1 MTAQAQQSPLK
12 TPVKTPHQQTIM
24 ALAVSPAVAQDGM
37 LFAVTSD
44 GFCFSSSDS
53 GKTWRPLSLPGSGM
67 AMSVAVSPTFDTDG
81 LVWASLPEGVI
92 AWSADGGKTW
102 HDSYATRAMSAAVAL
117 APSPTVAAD
126 GLILAATLDD
136 GVFRS
141 TDKGRTWT
149 PANFGLLELKTLGM
163 VFCPSFATE
172 QVALVATESA
182 LYRSRNGGLSWKEVG
197 FWEDAVQSAVFS
209 PDFSTDRR
217 AWVGTESSGLMV
229 SEDGGLEWQAV
240 DAFPKESINCL
251 AAASLPHIWLLAGTS
266 EGLRASK
273 DMGASWA
280 VVLPDVN
287 VLSLAVGGS
296 GAGTVV
302 FAATESD
309 GLHRAS
315 GKLDHWQ
322 KL

>member
-1 MTAQAQQSPLK
+1 MTAQGRSAPTKILQ
-12 TPVKTPHQQTIM
+12 QQTIM
-24 ALAVSPAVAQDGM
+24 ALAVSPAVARDGT

-44 GFCFSSSDS
+44 GILFSSGDK
-53 GKTWRPLSLPGSGM
+53 GKTWRPVALPGSGM
-67 AMSVAVSPTFDTDG
+67 AMTVAISPTFDIDH
-81 LVWASLPEGVI
+81 LVWASLAEGAI
-92 AWSADGGKTW
+92 SWSSDAGKTW
-102 HDSYATRAMSAAVAL
+102 HDSYATRAMSPSVAL
-117 APSPTVAAD
+117 TPAPTVASD

-163 VFCPSFATE
+163 VFCPSFASE

-209 PDFSTDRR
+209 PDFAKDRR
-217 AWVGTESSGLMV
+217 AWVGTESSGLMM
-229 SEDGGLEWQAV
+229 SEDGGLEWRAV
-240 DAFPKESINCL
+240 ESFSKESINCL
-251 AAASLPHIWLLAGTS
+251 AVAALPAIRLLAGTG
-266 EGLRASK
+266 EGLRASS
-273 DMGASWA
+273 DLGASWA
-280 VVLPDVN
+280 MVLPGVN

-296 GAGTVV
+296 GPATVA

-309 GLHRAS
+309 GLYVAS
-315 GKLDHWQ
+315 GNLEHWQ
-322 KL
+322 KVS